1 MARIVFTKDWKS
13 KSPVTIDR
21 VLDYLYTN
29 EEIRHGEPV
38 ELSSIIGQLIL
49 GSCYIGR
56 LSQ

>member
-29 EEIRHGEPV
+29 EKTRHGESV

-49 GSCYIGR
+49 GNCYIGK